1 MTDLP
6 RFKDLA
12 YTTLSSDAEVGS
24 ISITVVSVTAITS
37 YTTKPAYV
45 TIWDSS
51 VYTTPSSDP
60 EGEVVKVIAWNSGT
74 NTLTISSGLSYGH
87 TTGERVSILVSAAP
101 MNDIAELV
109 EANEAEIATKENAFT
124 KNTAFNKNFGTEA
137 GTVCEGNDSRL
148 SNDRNP
154 TGHNTSHI
162 TGSDII
168 PDAVAGGNSG
178 LMSGADKARL
188 DGIVPSQVI
197 TLTDGATPALDAA
210 LGNHFRLT
218 AAGNRTIAVPTNPT
232 DGQKIII
239 EHIAS
244 GADRTLALNTGT
256 GGFAYGSDITGLSAT
271 VSGKHDFIGAVYNSA
286 VNKWHVIAYVKGY

>member
-1 MTDLP
+1 MTDLA
-6 RFKDLA
+6 RFKDRA
-12 YTTLSSDAEVGS
+12 STTLSSSCEAGS
-24 ISITVVSVTAITS
+24 TSIMVTLASAITGNISKPS
-37 YTTKPAYV
+37 YI
-45 TIWDSS
+45 TIWDNSAYIS
-51 VYTTPSSDP
+51 PQDDP
-60 EGEVVKVIAWNSGT
+60 HNETAKVISWGGN
-74 NTLTISSGLSYGH
+74 NLTLSSGLSYSH
-87 TTGERVSILVSAAP
+87 SSGEKVSILISASP
-101 MNDIAELV
+101 MNDMATLIESNE
-109 EANEAEIATKENAFT
+109 EAISTKEDAFT

-154 TGHNTSHI
+154 TGHNTSHV

-232 DGQKIII
+232 EGQKIII